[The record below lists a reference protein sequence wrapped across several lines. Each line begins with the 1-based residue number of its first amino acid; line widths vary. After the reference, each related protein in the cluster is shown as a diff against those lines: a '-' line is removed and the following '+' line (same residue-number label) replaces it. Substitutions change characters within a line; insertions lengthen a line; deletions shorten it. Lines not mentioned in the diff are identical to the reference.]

1 MHRWQLELWVVEWGW
16 YLSLLTALFLSE
28 CFFLSGLLD
37 YHIHVIIF
45 IIRSHDCQGEKWSRQ
60 RVCGL
65 EAQKRKE
72 KPEADR
78 EKTDLGFCGEVDPPP
93 YCLHAL
99 HCIYSLQ
106 ASFSQGI
113 GFVSVKV
120 LVTVTLT
127 SGLLLDSAAF

>member
-1 MHRWQLELWVVEWGW
+1 MHKWQLELWVVEWGW

-65 EAQKRKE
+65 EAQERKE

-78 EKTDLGFCGEVDPPP
+78 KKADLGFCGEVDPLLTVYMHYIVFIP
-93 YCLHAL
+93 CKRLFLKVSAL
-99 HCIYSLQ
+99 SP
-106 ASFSQGI
+106 
-113 GFVSVKV
+113 
-120 LVTVTLT
+120 
-127 SGLLLDSAAF
+127 